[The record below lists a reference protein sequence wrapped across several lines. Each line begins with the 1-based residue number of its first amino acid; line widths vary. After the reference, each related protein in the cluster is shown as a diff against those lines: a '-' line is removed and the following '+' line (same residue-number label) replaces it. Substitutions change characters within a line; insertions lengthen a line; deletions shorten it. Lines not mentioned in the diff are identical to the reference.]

1 MRKILLGAVLLSLAP
16 ALAHALSVSV
26 QEVALRFPEGG
37 PFPKAVPLTV
47 TSAGPWRATVSNPDM
62 LTLDPM
68 AGTGDATI
76 RVVPVASWVSSR
88 PAGSYESTIAITDE
102 QNVPRTVQVTYT
114 VLARHYPRV
123 SYIAGPT
130 GCSDVPGLPPSN
142 AAVCTVPGERPAGD
156 FAPPLVGKSYVDPNF
171 GAVVRI
177 LGRAP
182 SVHGYSTPSPI
193 SAGNHYA
200 LISEWGIPM
209 IVDLLSGRLKAR
221 VPFGVEGALWD
232 AQDKSLLYF
241 FSGASV
247 QRYNVSTGSAEVLVD
262 YSRGPFR
269 FSSISAG
276 GAGEI
281 SRDNWLS
288 FVAPRER
295 RVCALDVGAKT
306 TYCGD
311 MPAGVDVDYVTISKG
326 VDRASGMRYVVLV
339 PGDGAFAVYAVN
351 AQSERLDLVARGPEN
366 VVGGEG
372 NLDGICDPGEACLNG
387 SHSDIMEDSAGNQ
400 LLVLAIDEQ
409 TPCGVSIY
417 TIQLNKDR
425 RMGLPVELGGG
436 LKRVFPLFRCGAED
450 TWVDLHI
457 GCAKAAPYCVVS
469 TTSEP
474 YKQPRDP
481 NDKTPLK
488 RTAHL
493 GEIMVIRDNGAEVRR
508 LAQHR
513 SLAFSSDGAG
523 GYWSTPRAAISADG
537 AYVVADS
544 NYGTATARQRVV
556 VIETGFAKP
565 RD

>member
-1 MRKILLGAVLLSLAP
+1 MRKILLRAVLLSLIP
-16 ALAHALSVSV
+16 GLAHALSVSV
-26 QEVALRFPEGG
+26 QEIALRFPEGG

-62 LTLDPM
+62 LTLDPS
-68 AGTGDATI
+68 AGSGDATI
-76 RVVPVASWVSSR
+76 RAVPVASWASSR
-88 PAGSYESTIAITDE
+88 PAGTYEGTITITDD
-102 QNVPRTVQVTYT
+102 QDVPRTVQVTYT
-114 VLARHYPRV
+114 VLARHYPRL

-130 GCSDVPGLPPSN
+130 GCSDVPGLLRSN
-142 AAVCTVPGERPAGD
+142 AAVCTVPGERPAGN
-156 FAPPLVGKSYVDPNF
+156 FAPPRVGKSYVDPNF

-177 LGRAP
+177 LGRA
-182 SVHGYSTPSPI
+182 SSGHGYSTPSPI
-193 SAGNHYA
+193 SAGNHHA
-200 LISEWGIPM
+200 LISEWGTPM
-209 IVDLLSGRLKAR
+209 VVDLLSGRLVAR
-221 VPFGVEGALWD
+221 TPFNVEGALWD
-232 AQDKSLLYF
+232 GQDKNLLYF

-247 QRYNVSTGSAEVLVD
+247 KRYDVSTGGAEVLVD
-262 YSRGPFR
+262 YSGGSFR
-269 FSSISAG
+269 FSSITAG
-276 GAGEI
+276 GTGEI
-281 SRDNWLS
+281 SKDNWLS

-311 MPAGVDVDYVTISKG
+311 VPAGVDVDYVTISKG
-326 VDRASGMRYVVLV
+326 VDRASGMRYVVLI
-339 PGDGAFAVYAVN
+339 PGEGAFAVYAVN
-351 AQSERLDLVARGPEN
+351 AQAGRLDLVARGPEN
-366 VVGGEG
+366 IVAGEG
-372 NLDGICDPGEACLNG
+372 NLDGICDPGEPCLKG

-400 LLVLAIDEQ
+400 LLVLAIDGQ

-474 YKQPRDP
+474 YSKPRDP
-481 NDKTPLK
+481 KDKAPLK

-493 GEIMVIRDNGAEVRR
+493 GEIMVMRDNGAEVRR

-513 SLAFSSDGAG
+513 SLAFSSDDAG

-544 NYGTATARQRVV
+544 NFGMPTARQRVL